1 MFEEGAGPYGFPFP
15 EGDEVGEHTG
25 EAATF
30 VISMT
35 VCGCLGDVSG
45 LPALVFGVVGCET
58 AVAVNNA
65 HPL

>member
-1 MFEEGAGPYGFPFP
+1 M
-15 EGDEVGEHTG
+15 GEHTG

-30 VISMT
+30 VVSMT
-35 VCGCLGDVSG
+35 VCGGLGDVSG

-65 HPL
+65 HPV